1 MKRSAL
7 PLAVLVFAI
16 HVFAIHAHTAHAQG
30 TRLWS
35 QSRYEEF
42 QKGTAEGVALRS
54 DGRMMPAPA
63 TALVF
68 TTPASYVW
76 SLASDAQ
83 GSAYVG
89 TGSVSG
95 TPATLLKVAP
105 DGKSIRLASFKEL
118 AVQAVC
124 IAPDGAI
131 YAATSPDGKLYRLP
145 ANATA
150 DAQPETVFDPAQTA
164 EKPKYLWAL
173 ASDGKGS
180 LYLGTGAPAAIYRIR
195 TNQPNAK
202 PELFFHSDDQH
213 IRSLAIAADGTVYAG
228 SDGNGVLYRITP
240 DGKAFALYAAA
251 KREITS
257 LAVDAQ
263 GNVYAAAIGSK
274 AGPNLPPLPVQGNI
288 AVTASI
294 TFIQAGAQAS
304 NGNTLA
310 PDGSDIFRIAADGTP
325 QKLLTLK
332 DDIVYALAL
341 HNNELFAA
349 TGNHGHIYSID
360 THERGQFADLA
371 HLDANQAVAF
381 AARPGGLYVAT
392 SNTGKLFRLDD
403 KPAAEPTYT
412 SDVFDAQ
419 VFSQWGRVETGYYS
433 ADGSAPP
440 FDLYARSGNVANPR
454 QAWSEW
460 HKVTPNSGQ
469 AGIPAARYAQWKAVF
484 HGSNA
489 SLNSVGINYLPGNV
503 APVVDEV
510 IVQPGARIA
519 IAAPALN
526 NNVMVSFPAP
536 TQNPLLNFQQ
546 DPNAQ
551 PLAALK
557 DKTAITA
564 RWLAHDDNGD
574 DLTFSLYYRGAGEA
588 NWLPLKDK
596 ITDRFY
602 SFDSALLPDGNY
614 ELKVVA
620 SDAPSHTA
628 AEALA
633 GEHTSASFEVDTT
646 PPVPSALKA
655 ELITAKTCGGSPC
668 FSGLLIHATLDA
680 TDATSPIAHAEYS
693 IDAGPWQY
701 LEPAG
706 RLSDSLSEHYDF
718 SAPVPAL
725 QPDAKLANPNEH
737 IIAIRIYDRYDNMAA
752 VKTIVK

>member
-7 PLAVLVFAI
+7 PLALL
-16 HVFAIHAHTAHAQG
+16 VFAIHAHTAHAQG
-30 TRLWS
+30 TRLWP

-42 QKGTAEGVALRS
+42 QKGTAEAVALRS
-54 DGRMMPAPA
+54 DGRLMPAPA

-68 TTPASYVW
+68 TTPATYIW
-76 SLASDAQ
+76 SLASDSQ
-83 GSAYVG
+83 GNAYVG

-95 TPATLLKVAP
+95 APATLLKVAP
-105 DGKSIRLASFKEL
+105 DGKSIRLASFKDL
-118 AVQAVC
+118 AVQAIC
-124 IAPDGAI
+124 ITPDGSL
-131 YAATSPDGKLYRLP
+131 YAATSPDGKLYHLP
-145 ANATA
+145 ANASA
-150 DAQPETVFDPAQTA
+150 DTQPETVFDPAQTA
-164 EKPKYLWAL
+164 QKPKYLWAL

-180 LYLGTGAPAAIYRIR
+180 LYLATGAPAAIYRIR
-195 TNQPNAK
+195 INQPNAK

-213 IRSLAIAADGTVYAG
+213 IRSLAVASDGTLYAG
-228 SDGNGVLYRITP
+228 SDGSGVLYRITP

-263 GNVYAAAIGSK
+263 GNVYASAIGSK
-274 AGPNLPPLPVQGNI
+274 TGPNLPPLPVQGNVS
-288 AVTASI
+288 VTASI
-294 TFIQAGAQAS
+294 TFIQAGAQP
-304 NGNTLA
+304 GNALA
-310 PDGSDIFRIAADGTP
+310 PDGSDVYRITADGTP

-341 HNNELFAA
+341 HNDELLAA
-349 TGNHGHIYSID
+349 TGNRGHIYSID
-360 THERGQFADLA
+360 THEPGQFTDLA

-381 AARPGGLYVAT
+381 TTRPGGLYIAT
-392 SNTGKLFRLDD
+392 SNTGKLFRMDD

-419 VFSQWGRVETGYYS
+419 VFSQWGRVEAAYDPAEGTS
-433 ADGSAPP
+433 PP

-460 HKVTPNSGQ
+460 HKVTPNSGS
-469 AGIPAARYAQWKAVF
+469 AGIPAARYVQWKAVL

-489 SLNSVGINYLPGNV
+489 SLNSVAMNYLPRNV

-510 IVQPGARIA
+510 IVQPGARVTPA
-519 IAAPALN
+519 VAAPN
-526 NNVMVSFPAP
+526 NNVTVSFPAAAP
-536 TQNPLLNFQQ
+536 NPLLNFQQ

-557 DKTAITA
+557 DKTGITA

-574 DLTFSLYYRGAGEA
+574 DLSFTLYYRGAGET

-596 ITDRFY
+596 ITYHFY
-602 SFDSALLPDGNY
+602 SFDSALLPDGRY

-628 AEALA
+628 AEALT
-633 GEHTSASFEVDTT
+633 GEHISASFEVDTT
-646 PPVPSALKA
+646 PPVPSAFKA
-655 ELITAKTCGGSPC
+655 ELIAVKTCSGAPC
-668 FSGLLIHATLDA
+668 INGQLIHATLNA

-706 RLSDSLSEHYDF
+706 KLSDSLSEHYDF
-718 SAPVPAL
+718 TAPVPAPV
-725 QPDAKLANPNEH
+725 PDVKPTNPNEH
-737 IIAIRIYDRYDNMAA
+737 VLAVRVYDRYDNMAT
-752 VKTIVK
+752 VKTILK